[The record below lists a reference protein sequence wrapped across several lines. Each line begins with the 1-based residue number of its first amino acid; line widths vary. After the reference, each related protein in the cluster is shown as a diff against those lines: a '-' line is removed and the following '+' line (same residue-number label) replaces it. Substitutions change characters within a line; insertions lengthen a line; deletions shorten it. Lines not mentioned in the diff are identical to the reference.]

1 MNAEE
6 LVAEAVA
13 QTGLDDFG
21 GAELLEGLDVLAQA
35 IEGEAQLND
44 FGAIALRA
52 QIVAALANRLRIIDY
67 ITRNPAVSGE
77 AVDRPLIVVGMF
89 RAGTT
94 LLSQLL
100 DQDPSNRALLSW
112 EVADSVPPPTPAQ
125 FRSGPRV
132 DAVRAGQ
139 EFLSQVN
146 PAIDTVHH
154 EQADQATE
162 CLAVLG
168 QDFKSLLWEA
178 VAIVP
183 TYSAW
188 LDTADHLSAY
198 RHHRRVLQVLQHG
211 GVRGRWTLKSPHH
224 ALALDALTTVY
235 PDARMVL
242 LHRDPTVLCASVCSL
257 IRTLSATFTDAD
269 HRAWIARRWT
279 EVLARSVDR
288 VAAFRAA
295 HPEHPVIDVHYADLV
310 RDPLATVAAIYRAA
324 GQSLDPAT
332 ASAMSAYLAANPKH
346 KHGVHRYDLA
356 EFNLDIHDIRE
367 RFAAYIDR
375 YDVPTEALERSP

>member
-1 MNAEE
+1 MDAAE
-6 LVAEAVA
+6 LVGEAVA

-21 GAELLEGLDVLAQA
+21 GDELREGLEVLAQA

-44 FGAIALRA
+44 FGAVAVRA
-52 QIVAALANRLRIIDY
+52 QIVGALANRLRVVDY
-67 ITRNPAVSGE
+67 ITRTPSVADE
-77 AVDRPLIVVGMF
+77 PVDRPLIVVGMF

-100 DQDPSNRALLSW
+100 DEDPNNRALLSW

-132 DAVRAGQ
+132 DAVRVGQ

-146 PAIDTVHH
+146 PALDTVHH

-168 QDFKSLLWEA
+168 QDFKSLIWEA

-224 ALALDALTTVY
+224 ALALEALTTVY
-235 PDARMVL
+235 PDSRLVL

-269 HRAWIARRWT
+269 HRAWIARRWP
-279 EVLARSVDR
+279 EVLVQCVDR

-295 HPEHPVIDVHYADLV
+295 HPEHSIIDVHYADLV
-310 RDPLATVAAIYRAA
+310 GDPIGTVAAIYQAA
-324 GQSLDPAT
+324 GQSLDDST
-332 ASAMSAYLAANPKH
+332 ASAMSAFLAANPKN
-346 KHGVHRYDLA
+346 KYGVHRYDLA
-356 EFNLDIHDIRE
+356 EFNLDPNDLRE
-367 RFAAYIDR
+367 RFAAYIDC
-375 YDVPTEALERSP
+375 YDVPVEALEGSP

>member
-1 MNAEE
+1 MHADQ

-13 QTGLDDFG
+13 QTGSDDFG
-21 GAELLEGLDVLAQA
+21 GDELFEGLEVLAQA
-35 IEGEAQLND
+35 IDSEAQLND
-44 FGAIALRA
+44 FGAVAVRA

-67 ITRNPAVSGE
+67 VTRNPAVTDE
-77 AVDRPLIVVGMF
+77 PVDRPLIVVGMF

-100 DQDPSNRALLSW
+100 DQDPNNRALLSW
-112 EVADSVPPPTPAQ
+112 EVADSVPPSTPAQ

-132 DAVRAGQ
+132 EAVRAAQ

-146 PAIDTVHH
+146 PAIDAVHH

-188 LDTADHLSAY
+188 LDTADHLSGY
-198 RHHRRVLQVLQHG
+198 RYHRQVLQVLQHG

-224 ALALDALTTVY
+224 ALALEALSTVY
-235 PDARMVL
+235 PNARLVL
-242 LHRDPTVLCASVCSL
+242 LHRDPTVLCGSVCSL
-257 IRTLSATFTDAD
+257 IGTLSATFTDTD
-269 HRAWIARRWT
+269 HRAWIGRRWP
-279 EVLARSVDR
+279 EVLAMSVDR

-310 RDPLATVAAIYRAA
+310 RDPIATVAAIYQAA
-324 GQSLDPAT
+324 GQSLDDAT
-332 ASAMSAYLAANPKH
+332 ASVMSAHLDANPKH
-346 KHGVHRYDLA
+346 KYGVHRYDLG
-356 EFNLDIHDIRE
+356 EFDLDVDDIRE
-367 RFAAYIDR
+367 RFSAYIDR
-375 YDVPTEALERSP
+375 YDVPVEAFERSP

>member
-1 MNAEE
+1 MDAEE
-6 LVAEAVA
+6 LVAEALA
-13 QTGLDDFG
+13 HTGLDDFG
-21 GAELLEGLDVLAQA
+21 GDELLEGLEVLAQG
-35 IEGEAQLND
+35 IDGEAQLND
-44 FGAIALRA
+44 FGAVALRT
-52 QIVAALANRLRIIDY
+52 QIVGALANRLRIVDY
-67 ITRNPAVSGE
+67 ASRNPSVADE
-77 AVDRPLIVVGMF
+77 PVDRPLIVVGMF

-100 DQDPSNRALLSW
+100 DKDPNNRALLSW
-112 EVADSVPPPTPAQ
+112 EVADSVPPPAPAQ

-146 PAIDTVHH
+146 PALDAVHH

-168 QDFKSLLWEA
+168 QDFKSLIWEA

-188 LDTADHLSAY
+188 LDTANHLSAY

-224 ALALDALTTVY
+224 ALALEALTTVY
-235 PDARMVL
+235 PNSRLVL

-257 IRTLSATFTDAD
+257 IRTLSSTFTDAD
-269 HRAWIARRWT
+269 HRAWIAYRWPA
-279 EVLARSVDR
+279 VLAQSVDR

-295 HPEHPVIDVHYADLV
+295 HPDHPVIDVQYADLV
-310 RDPLATVAAIYRAA
+310 RDPIATVAGIYQRA
-324 GQSLDPAT
+324 GQSLDNST
-332 ASAMSAYLAANPKH
+332 ASAMSAFLAANPKD
-346 KHGVHRYDLA
+346 KYGVHRYDLA
-356 EFNLDIHDIRE
+356 EFNLDANDIRE
-367 RFAAYIDR
+367 RFADYIDR
-375 YDVPTEALERSP
+375 YDVPDETLERST

>member
-1 MNAEE
+1 MNADE

-13 QTGLDDFG
+13 QTGLEDFG
-21 GAELLEGLDVLAQA
+21 GDELHQGLEVLTKAIDAEAH
-35 IEGEAQLND
+35 LND
-44 FGAIALRA
+44 FGTVAVRA
-52 QIVAALANRLRIIDY
+52 QIVGALANRLRIVDY
-67 ITRNPAVSGE
+67 AARNPDVIDEPVGT
-77 AVDRPLIVVGMF
+77 PLIVIGMF

-112 EVADSVPPPTPAQ
+112 EVADSVPPPTPAE
-125 FRSGPRV
+125 FRTGPRV
-132 DAVRAGQ
+132 EAVRAGQ
-139 EFLSQVN
+139 AFLSQVN
-146 PAIDTVHH
+146 PAIDAVHH

-178 VAIVP
+178 VTIVP

-188 LDTADHLSAY
+188 LDDANHLSAY

-235 PDARMVL
+235 PNAYLVL
-242 LHRDPTVLCASVCSL
+242 LHRDPPVLCASVCSL

-269 HRAWIARRWT
+269 HRAWIGRRWT
-279 EVLARSVDR
+279 EVLAQCIDR
-288 VAAFRAA
+288 VAAFRAT
-295 HPEHPVIDVHYADLV
+295 HPGHPVIDVQYADLV
-310 RDPLATVAAIYRAA
+310 RDPIGTVAAIYEAA
-324 GQSLDPAT
+324 GQSLEGRVAE
-332 ASAMSAYLAANPKH
+332 AMSAHLAANPKG
-346 KHGVHRYDLA
+346 KYGDHRYDLA
-356 EFNLDIHDIRE
+356 EFGLDAHQIRE
-367 RFAAYIDR
+367 RFAPYIDR
-375 YDVPTEALERSP
+375 YDVPMEKLEPSS